1 MPTDA
6 TSKKNDFKEEIK
18 AYHGTDAS
26 EFSSGSVTSIGI
38 DPSDPELR
46 YNISY
51 TMDNLVKRAG
61 KNLILSAGKL
71 MSGQIEALPSDRGRT
86 DDVYLRTP
94 REYVTR
100 ISLKLPAGYS
110 VNARS
115 LAALDTSVSNETGSF
130 TVSASAPSADLV
142 NIEITKRYN
151 AHLLS
156 ASDWSDLL
164 KVLDAANTWQGSTLI
179 LDKK

>member
-1 MPTDA
+1 
-6 TSKKNDFKEEIK
+6 
-18 AYHGTDAS
+18 
-26 EFSSGSVTSIGI
+26 
-38 DPSDPELR
+38 
-46 YNISY
+46 
-51 TMDNLVKRAG
+51 MDNLVKRAG